1 MTPRRDRWHVLGAA
15 AVLSPSEAVEAL
27 GGRAATA
34 REWLQARGLIRDIPG
49 LGRRVVWGD
58 VLDEIRL
65 DAARDPEAQP
75 VRGRLP
81 RAVLRPRR

>member
-1 MTPRRDRWHVLGAA
+1 MVGAVTARRDRWHVLGAA

-49 LGRRVVWGD
+49 LGRRGLPGVEGGQVF
-58 VLDEIRL
+58 RL
-65 DAARDPEAQP
+65 VAGGEVDD
-75 VRGRLP
+75 G
-81 RAVLRPRR
+81 